1 MRGTPRRVM
10 TRVIVEVYDSPRS
23 PSARRPRDAPIGTR
37 AAERDAMASRER
49 ASRRSLATIGLLL
62 VVVVVYASSR
72 ASSTPRATGRDDYV
86 DDDAHRAAFERARTR
101 ARAPSASRAGGVYA
115 DILADPR
122 ARFEFASGRGEHAVV
137 TGGAGFI
144 GAHCVERLLAAGYA
158 VTTIDNMSRGNG
170 GAIRTL
176 REMAP
181 EGSFRAVYGDLG
193 RRDDVA
199 EAFGNTN
206 KRVDVVFH
214 FAAIA
219 YVGESMVDPLR
230 YYSNITA
237 NTVTLLSV
245 MNEKGV
251 QKMIYSSTCATYGN
265 VEKLP
270 ITELTPT
277 KPINPYG
284 KSKFYAENA
293 IKDYARANPKFHSA
307 ILRYFNVFG
316 SDPEGKIGEL
326 PRADLRRHGR
336 ISGACFDA
344 AMKNIDKLTVMGT
357 KHPTRDGTT
366 IRDFIHVVD
375 LVDAHI
381 AVAKK
386 KKFDNPPALYNVGTG
401 KGVSMREFV
410 ETCKKVTGVDIKVHY
425 QNEPRP
431 GDYAEVYANVD
442 KIEHELGWKAKYT
455 DLYESL
461 SHAWAFRKNIVD
473 NRWD

>member
-1 MRGTPRRVM
+1 MRESRLIALSHDSRVEGLELVARSTPTHPGADV
-10 TRVIVEVYDSPRS
+10 D
-23 PSARRPRDAPIGTR
+23 ARDG
-37 AAERDAMASRER
+37 MASRER
-49 ASRRSLATIGLLL
+49 ASRRALAFACLFVAFL
-62 VVVVVYASSR
+62 VVVA
-72 ASSTPRATGRDDYV
+72 
-86 DDDAHRAAFERARTR
+86 R
-101 ARAPSASRAGGVYA
+101 ARAPRVTREEGEDVEARVAVDDARRGRATFDRDARRGATKEGWMN
-115 DILADPR
+115 LFLDPG
-122 ARFEFASGRGEHAVV
+122 ARFEFASDRREHALV

-144 GAHCVERLLAAGYA
+144 GAHCVKRLLDAGYA

-193 RRDDVA
+193 RRDDVV
-199 EAFGNTN
+199 EAFRNTN

-219 YVGESMVDPLR
+219 YVGESMADPLR
-230 YYSNITA
+230 YYSNITS
-237 NTVTLLSV
+237 NTVMLLSV
-245 MNEKGV
+245 MHENGV

-284 KSKFYAENA
+284 KSKLYAENA
-293 IKDYARANPKFHSA
+293 IKDYALANPKFRSA

-316 SDPEGKIGEL
+316 SDPAGKIGEL
-326 PRADLRRHGR
+326 PRAELRRHGR

-344 AMKNIDKLTVMGT
+344 AMKNVDKLTVMGT

-381 AVAKK
+381 AVAEK

-410 ETCKKVTGVDIKVHY
+410 ETCKEVTGVDIKVHY
-425 QNEPRP
+425 RNEPRP

-442 KIEHELGWKAKYT
+442 KIEQELGWKANYT

-461 SHAWAFRKNIVD
+461 SHAWEFRKKIVG